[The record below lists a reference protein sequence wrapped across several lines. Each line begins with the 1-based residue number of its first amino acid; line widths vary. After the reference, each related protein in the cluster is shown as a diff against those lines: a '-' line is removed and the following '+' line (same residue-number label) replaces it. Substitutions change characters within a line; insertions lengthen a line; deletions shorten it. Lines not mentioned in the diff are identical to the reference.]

1 MEQPPAAAGA
11 TCGVGG
17 QTHSVAAT
25 VSVSFS
31 SSGLPPPNQLR
42 APPDQLL
49 GLLLGLQDRGEP
61 RPPPPVRSSW
71 SRPPAPHAARG
82 SSRHTLTHV
91 HVAATR
97 EPLLAL
103 ATEKQWR
110 RGALPG
116 ASLRHEF
123 TGMPVARRCPK
134 HPFFCALC
142 PLLRRDRCRQRT
154 VSNFASPA
162 DDVLSLFRMDP
173 VAGKSIAQLH
183 KLGRSTTCAHLWL
196 PHHHWPAMATHT
208 QS

>member
-1 MEQPPAAAGA
+1 MEQPPAAVGA

-31 SSGLPPPNQLR
+31 SSGLPPPDQLR

-116 ASLRHEF
+116 ARPFAASSPACRRRGVGRHRNGRF
-123 TGMPVARRCPK
+123 VAINVRVVPLWHGMGRSCGASTCGSTLIAFSG
-134 HPFFCALC
+134 PF
-142 PLLRRDRCRQRT
+142 PLL
-154 VSNFASPA
+154 
-162 DDVLSLFRMDP
+162 
-173 VAGKSIAQLH
+173 G
-183 KLGRSTTCAHLWL
+183 GG
-196 PHHHWPAMATHT
+196 
-208 QS
+208 

>member
-1 MEQPPAAAGA
+1 MSAPAALPYGA
-11 TCGVGG
+11 SLG
-17 QTHSVAAT
+17 QCTW
-25 VSVSFS
+25 S
-31 SSGLPPPNQLR
+31 SRPQQRARHVEWEGRRTLWLRLSRSPSPRAVFHRPISSARSAPPDQLR

-116 ASLRHEF
+116 AR
-123 TGMPVARRCPK
+123 
-134 HPFFCALC
+134 PFAA
-142 PLLRRDRCRQRT
+142 
-154 VSNFASPA
+154 SSPA
-162 DDVLSLFRMDP
+162 CRRRGV
-173 VAGKSIAQLH
+173 
-183 KLGRSTTCAHLWL
+183 GRHRNGRFAAINVRVVPL
-196 PHHHWPAMATHT
+196 
-208 QS
+208 

>member
-1 MEQPPAAAGA
+1 MAHRSDSAHGAAAR
-11 TCGVGG
+11 
-17 QTHSVAAT
+17 
-25 VSVSFS
+25 
-31 SSGLPPPNQLR
+31 SSGRDMWSGRADALCGCDCLGLLLLERSSTARSAPPDQLR

-116 ASLRHEF
+116 AR
-123 TGMPVARRCPK
+123 
-134 HPFFCALC
+134 PFAA
-142 PLLRRDRCRQRT
+142 
-154 VSNFASPA
+154 SSPA
-162 DDVLSLFRMDP
+162 CRRRGV
-173 VAGKSIAQLH
+173 
-183 KLGRSTTCAHLWL
+183 GRHRNGRFAAINVRVVPLW
-196 PHHHWPAMATHT
+196 P
-208 QS
+208 S